1 MKKGIQMG
9 LLVLGLTAG
18 YAHSG
23 DNRFC
28 GGPVLQ
34 TDMPADLSH
43 VVGDQ
48 TLEFVAD
55 RPASLVVCMA
65 GYELEKCGDHE
76 TASRVYDKC
85 IAAGYVG
92 AMIRKARMLENG
104 AGDRPPDLSAATE
117 LMHRLAISGNSPYA
131 TLGKLHYASALHQGK
146 GVAKDEVEAHKW
158 FEAAARDGDPDAI
171 EFLRTGHHAGERDGQ
186 GRGVGAPPSFPSSGF
201 LIAPGRN

>member
-1 MKKGIQMG
+1 MRKVIQAG
-9 LLVLGLTAG
+9 LLTLGLTAG

-28 GGPVLQ
+28 GGPAPQ
-34 TDMPADLSH
+34 TGVPADLSH

-55 RPASLVVCMA
+55 QPASMVVCMG

-76 TASRVYDKC
+76 TAAKVFDKC
-85 IAAGYVG
+85 IAAGYVC
-92 AMIRKARMLENG
+92 AMIKRARMLETG
-104 AGDRPPDLSAATE
+104 AGDRPPDLIAATE
-117 LMHRLAISGNSPYA
+117 LMRRAAISGNSPYA

-146 GVAKDEVEAHKW
+146 GVAKNEVEALKW

-171 EFLRTGHHAGERDGQ
+171 AFLRTGRHTGERDGQ
-186 GRGVGAPPSFPSSGF
+186 GKGVGAPPSF
-201 LIAPGRN
+201 R